1 MSRLLGRLSQWAVA
15 PGDEFVA
22 SDGHRFQ
29 RLFGYRDVIVPR
41 WPGMLVP
48 PPATLPMASPGDLN
62 VGRQAVGK
70 AERLLESY
78 GVRVSGADILEVGC
92 HGGSHACAMAE
103 RGARSV
109 LGIDIPQYGVIQQL
123 GGGPSDEAL
132 SKQSR
137 RFDALRQSMVRL
149 YEEASGNGRLRDRV
163 SFRDLDV
170 VELEE
175 REKFD
180 LVVSWET
187 LEHLPDPER
196 AFASMFRALR
206 PGGTC
211 FHEYNPFFAVD
222 GGHSLCCLDFPFG
235 HALLSNED
243 FERYVRTFRP
253 VEAEAAIRF
262 YRQSLNR
269 MTLAD
274 LHRHVAVAG
283 FEVVCMLPFTSSSDL
298 EQVAPQILARC
309 RTLYPTVTTTDLV
322 SRAVWLVLRK
332 PAD

>member
-1 MSRLLGRLSQWAVA
+1 
-15 PGDEFVA
+15 
-22 SDGHRFQ
+22 
-29 RLFGYRDVIVPR
+29 
-41 WPGMLVP
+41 MLVP
-48 PPATLPMASPGDLN
+48 TPETLPAAGPGDLK
-62 VGRQAVGK
+62 VGRQAVSR
-70 AERLLESY
+70 AERLLQSY
-78 GVRVSGADILEVGC
+78 GLRFAGADILEVGC

-103 RGARSV
+103 RGARTV

-123 GGGPSDEAL
+123 GGGLSDEAL

-149 YEEASGNGRLRDRV
+149 YEEASGDGRLRERV

-170 VELEE
+170 VELTEQ
-175 REKFD
+175 EKFD

-187 LEHLPDPER
+187 LEHLPDPGR

-206 PGGTC
+206 PGGAC

-235 HALLSNED
+235 HALISNED
-243 FERYVRTFRP
+243 FERYVRAFRP
-253 VEAEAAIRF
+253 VEAEAATRF

-274 LHRHVAVAG
+274 LLRHVSTAG
-283 FEVVCMLPFTSSSDL
+283 FEVVCLLPFTSGSDL
-298 EQVAPQILARC
+298 EQVAPEIFTRC
-309 RTLYPTVTTTDLV
+309 RALYPTVATTDLV
-322 SRAVWLVLRK
+322 SRVVWVVLRK
-332 PAD
+332 PAG